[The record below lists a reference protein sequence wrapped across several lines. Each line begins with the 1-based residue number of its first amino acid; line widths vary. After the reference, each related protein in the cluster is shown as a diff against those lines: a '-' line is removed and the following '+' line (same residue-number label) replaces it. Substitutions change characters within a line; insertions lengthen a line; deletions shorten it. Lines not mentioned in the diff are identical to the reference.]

1 MITIINK
8 NYNYKKLKARLLLF
22 HGDGPPNFKGV
33 PHKQVVSELIREKVC
48 SFFFCSTAEAKAFL
62 IFETIYQVE
71 ILCSFSC
78 KIQFLD
84 GVEGESN

>member
-33 PHKQVVSELIREKVC
+33 PHKQ
-48 SFFFCSTAEAKAFL
+48 AKAFL